1 MPAIWEETTT
11 MIKHIVG
18 LSLLT
23 FLMAWDGAAPAA
35 AQDIKVA
42 IGMAGGVNQVASLVA
57 KAKGFFKE
65 EGLDVDVRALPRG
78 AIAIDAV
85 SNGSLQFAE
94 AANAAFFHAVAKGVP
109 LVSIG
114 VSSRGYTGK
123 LLVANRDAGMK
134 TLADLKGKH
143 LATQVGT
150 GMYTVLLM
158 ILQKQGLKLSDFNVT
173 NLRVVDMP
181 TAMASSNNIDAVL
194 GWEPSIERIVESG
207 HGKVILTSK
216 QLEDMA
222 GITYPF
228 LVTTSQ
234 SYLKAHP
241 DIVQKLMNGY
251 AKADKYIAAHH
262 DEAVKIYYD
271 EIKRRGAK
279 LSEDEIRLM
288 LFDDVDRFASAEF
301 TPADMADL
309 TSTADYMEKT
319 GLLKVKL
326 DLNKIIDRGFGKK
339 ADEKAGVK

>member
-1 MPAIWEETTT
+1 
-11 MIKHIVG
+11 MIKQIIG
-18 LSLLT
+18 ALLVV
-23 FLMAWDGAAPAA
+23 FLMAWDAASPSSAE
-35 AQDIKVA
+35 DIKVA
-42 IGMAGGVNQVASLVA
+42 IGMAGGVNQVPSLVA

-94 AANAAFFHAVAKGVP
+94 AANAAFFHAVDKGVP

-123 LLVANRDAGMK
+123 LLVANRNAGMK

-158 ILQKQGLKLSDFNVT
+158 LLERQGLKLSDFNVT

-181 TAMASSNNIDAVL
+181 TAMATSTNIDAVL
-194 GWEPSIERIVESG
+194 GWEPSIQRIVQAG
-207 HGKVILTSK
+207 KGKVMLTSK

-228 LVTTSQ
+228 LVVTTRT
-234 SYLKAHP
+234 YAKEHP
-241 DIVQKLMNGY
+241 GIVQKLMNGY
-251 AKADKYIAAHH
+251 AKADKYIAKHH
-262 DEAVKIYYD
+262 NETVQIYLN

-279 LSEDEIRLM
+279 LSESDIRLM
-288 LFDDVDRFASAEF
+288 LFDDVDRFGGTAFS
-301 TPADMADL
+301 TADTQDL
-309 TSTADYMEKT
+309 TSTVSYMEKT
-319 GLLKVKL
+319 HLLKTKL
-326 DLNKIIDRGFGKK
+326 DLGKLIDPSFGKK
-339 ADEKAGVK
+339 AAMAAK

>member
-1 MPAIWEETTT
+1 
-11 MIKHIVG
+11 MIKQIIG
-18 LSLLT
+18 ALLVV
-23 FLMAWDGAAPAA
+23 FLMAWDAASPSSAA
-35 AQDIKVA
+35 DIKVA
-42 IGMAGGVNQVASLVA
+42 IGMAGGVNQVPSLVA

-78 AIAIDAV
+78 AIAIEAV

-94 AANAAFFHAVAKGVP
+94 AANAAFFHAVDKGVP

-123 LLVANRDAGMK
+123 LLVANRNAGMK

-158 ILQKQGLKLSDFNVT
+158 LLERQGLKLSDFNVT

-181 TAMASSNNIDAVL
+181 TAMATSTNIDAVL
-194 GWEPSIERIVESG
+194 GWEPSIQRIVQAG
-207 HGKVILTSK
+207 KGKVMLTSK

-228 LVTTSQ
+228 LVVTART
-234 SYLKAHP
+234 YAKEHP
-241 DIVQKLMNGY
+241 GIVQKLMNGY
-251 AKADKYIAAHH
+251 AKADKYIAKHH
-262 DEAVKIYYD
+262 DETVQIYLN

-279 LSEDEIRLM
+279 LSESDIRLM
-288 LFDDVDRFASAEF
+288 LFDDVDRFGGTAFS
-301 TPADMADL
+301 TADMQDL
-309 TSTADYMEKT
+309 TSTVSYMEKT
-319 GLLKVKL
+319 HLLKTKL
-326 DLNKIIDRGFGKK
+326 DLGKLIDPSFGKQAAMAAK
-339 ADEKAGVK
+339 

>member
-1 MPAIWEETTT
+1 
-11 MIKHIVG
+11 MIKQIIG
-18 LSLLT
+18 ALLVV
-23 FLMAWDGAAPAA
+23 FLMAWDAASPSSAA
-35 AQDIKVA
+35 DIKVA
-42 IGMAGGVNQVASLVA
+42 IGMAGGVNQVPSLVA

-78 AIAIDAV
+78 AIAIEAV

-94 AANAAFFHAVAKGVP
+94 AANAAFFHAVDKGVP

-123 LLVANRDAGMK
+123 LLVANRNAGMK

-158 ILQKQGLKLSDFNVT
+158 LLERQGLKLSDFNVT

-181 TAMASSNNIDAVL
+181 TAMATSTNIDAVL
-194 GWEPSIERIVESG
+194 GWEPSIQRIVQAG
-207 HGKVILTSK
+207 KGKVMLTSK

-228 LVTTSQ
+228 LVVTTQ
-234 SYLKAHP
+234 TYAKEHP
-241 DIVQKLMNGY
+241 GIVQKLMNGY
-251 AKADKYIAAHH
+251 AKADKYIAKHH
-262 DEAVKIYYD
+262 DETVQIYLN

-279 LSEDEIRLM
+279 LSESDIRLM
-288 LFDDVDRFASAEF
+288 LFDDVDRFGGTAFSK
-301 TPADMADL
+301 ADMQDL
-309 TSTADYMEKT
+309 TSTVSYMEKT
-319 GLLKVKL
+319 HLLKTKL
-326 DLNKIIDRGFGKK
+326 DLGKLIDPSFGKK
-339 ADEKAGVK
+339 AAMAAK

>member
-1 MPAIWEETTT
+1 
-11 MIKHIVG
+11 MIKQIIG
-18 LSLLT
+18 LGLIA
-23 FLMAWDGAAPAA
+23 FLAAWDGASPAA
-35 AQDIKVA
+35 AEDIKVA
-42 IGMAGGVNQVASLVA
+42 IGMAGGVNQVPSLVA

-78 AIAIDAV
+78 SIAIDAV

-94 AANAAFFHAVAKGVP
+94 AANAAYFQAVAKGVP
-109 LVSIG
+109 LISIG

-123 LLVANRDAGMK
+123 LLVANRNAGMK

-158 ILQKQGLKLSDFNVT
+158 LLEKQGLKLGDFNVT

-181 TAMASSNNIDAVL
+181 TAMASSTDIDAVL
-194 GWEPSIERIVESG
+194 GWEPSIQRIVQAG
-207 HGKVILTSK
+207 NGKVMLTSK

-228 LVTTSQ
+228 LVATSQ
-234 SYLKAHP
+234 SYRKEHP
-241 DIVQKLMNGY
+241 DIVQKFINGY
-251 AKADKYIAAHH
+251 AKADKYIAGHH
-262 DEAVKIYYD
+262 EETVKIYYD

-279 LSEDEIRLM
+279 LSQDDIRLM

-301 TPADMADL
+301 TPADMTDL
-309 TSTADYMEKT
+309 TSTLAYMEKT
-319 GLLKVKL
+319 GLLKKKL
-326 DLNKIIDRGFGKK
+326 DLGKIIDPSFGKK
-339 ADEKAGVK
+339 ADAAAGVK

>member
-1 MPAIWEETTT
+1 
-11 MIKHIVG
+11 MIKQIIG
-18 LSLLT
+18 ALLVV
-23 FLMAWDGAAPAA
+23 FLMAWDAASPSSAA
-35 AQDIKVA
+35 DIKVA
-42 IGMAGGVNQVASLVA
+42 IGMAGGVNQVPSLVA

-94 AANAAFFHAVAKGVP
+94 AANAAFFHAVDKGVP

-123 LLVANRDAGMK
+123 LLVANRNAGMK
-134 TLADLKGKH
+134 KLADLKGKH

-158 ILQKQGLKLSDFNVT
+158 LLERQGLKLGDFNVT

-181 TAMASSNNIDAVL
+181 TAMATSTNIDAVL
-194 GWEPSIERIVESG
+194 GWEPSIQRIVQAG
-207 HGKVILTSK
+207 KGKVMLSSK

-228 LVTTSQ
+228 LVVTTPT
-234 SYLKAHP
+234 YAKENP
-241 DIVQKLMNGY
+241 GIVQKLMNGY
-251 AKADKYIAAHH
+251 AKADKYIAKHH
-262 DEAVKIYYD
+262 DETVQIYLN

-279 LSEDEIRLM
+279 LSESDIRLM
-288 LFDDVDRFASAEF
+288 LFDDVDRFGGTAFSK
-301 TPADMADL
+301 ADMQDL
-309 TSTADYMEKT
+309 ASTVSYMEKT
-319 GLLKVKL
+319 HLLKTKL
-326 DLNKIIDRGFGKK
+326 DLGKLIESSFG
-339 ADEKAGVK
+339 EKAAMAAK

>member
-1 MPAIWEETTT
+1 
-11 MIKHIVG
+11 MIKQLVG
-18 LSLLT
+18 LVFVALLT
-23 FLMAWDGAAPAA
+23 PWTGLVPAA
-35 AQDIKVA
+35 AEDIKVA
-42 IGMAGGVNQVASLVA
+42 VGMAGGVNQVPSLVA

-78 AIAIDAV
+78 SIAIDAV

-94 AANAAFFHAVAKGVP
+94 AANAAYFEAVAKGVP

-123 LLVANRDAGMK
+123 LLVANRNAGMK

-158 ILQKQGLKLSDFNVT
+158 LLEKQGMKLSDFDVT

-181 TAMASSNNIDAVL
+181 TAMATSDNIDAVL
-194 GWEPSIERIVESG
+194 GWEPSIQRIVQAG
-207 HGKVILTSK
+207 KGKVLLTSK

-228 LVTTSQ
+228 LVVTSQ
-234 SYLKAHP
+234 SYLKEHA
-241 DIVQKLMNGY
+241 DIVQKFMNGY

-262 DEAVKIYYD
+262 EETVQIYYD

-279 LSEDEIRLM
+279 LSEDDVRLM
-288 LFDDVDRFASAEF
+288 LFDDIDRFAGAAF
-301 TPADMADL
+301 TPADMQDL
-309 TSTADYMEKT
+309 TSTMAYMEKT
-319 GLLKVKL
+319 GLLKTKL
-326 DLNKIIDRGFGKK
+326 DFGKVIDQSFGK
-339 ADEKAGVK
+339 NADTAAAK

>member
-1 MPAIWEETTT
+1 
-11 MIKHIVG
+11 MIKQIIG
-18 LSLLT
+18 ALLVV
-23 FLMAWDGAAPAA
+23 FLMAWDAASPSSAE
-35 AQDIKVA
+35 DIKVA
-42 IGMAGGVNQVASLVA
+42 IGMAGGVNQVPSLVA

-94 AANAAFFHAVAKGVP
+94 AANAAFFHAVDKGVP

-123 LLVANRDAGMK
+123 LLVANRNAGMK

-158 ILQKQGLKLSDFNVT
+158 LLERQGLKLSDFNVT

-181 TAMASSNNIDAVL
+181 TAMATSTNIDAVL
-194 GWEPSIERIVESG
+194 GWEPSIQRIVQAG
-207 HGKVILTSK
+207 KGKVMLTSK

-228 LVTTSQ
+228 LVVTTRT
-234 SYLKAHP
+234 YAKEHP
-241 DIVQKLMNGY
+241 GIVQKLMNGY
-251 AKADKYIAAHH
+251 AKADKYIAKHH
-262 DEAVKIYYD
+262 NETVQFYLN

-279 LSEDEIRLM
+279 LSESDIRLM
-288 LFDDVDRFASAEF
+288 LFDDVDRFGGTAFS
-301 TPADMADL
+301 TADMQDL
-309 TSTADYMEKT
+309 TSTVSYMEKT
-319 GLLKVKL
+319 HLLKTKL
-326 DLNKIIDRGFGKK
+326 DLGKLIDPSFGKK
-339 ADEKAGVK
+339 AAMAAK

>member
-1 MPAIWEETTT
+1 

-18 LSLLT
+18 LVIII
-23 FLMAWDGAAPAA
+23 FLVAWDGASPTVAA
-35 AQDIKVA
+35 DIKVA
-42 IGMAGGVNQVASLVA
+42 IGMAGGVNQVPSLVA

-78 AIAIDAV
+78 SIAIDAV

-94 AANAAFFHAVAKGVP
+94 AANAAYFQAVAKGVP
-109 LVSIG
+109 LISVG

-123 LLVANRDAGMK
+123 LLVANRNAGMK

-143 LATQVGT
+143 MATQVGT

-158 ILQKQGLKLSDFNVT
+158 LLEKQGLQLSDFNVT

-194 GWEPSIERIVESG
+194 GWEPSIQRIVQAG
-207 HGKVILTSK
+207 KGKVMLTSK

-228 LVTTSQ
+228 LVVTSQ
-234 SYLKAHP
+234 SYLKEHP
-241 DIVQKLMNGY
+241 DIIQKFMNGY
-251 AKADKYIAAHH
+251 AKADKYIATHH
-262 DEAVKIYYD
+262 EETVGIYHD

-279 LSEDEIRLM
+279 LSADDIRLM
-288 LFDDVDRFASAEF
+288 LFDDIDRFAGAAF
-301 TPADMADL
+301 TPADLQDL
-309 TSTADYMEKT
+309 TATVAYMEKT
-319 GLLKVKL
+319 SLLKTKL
-326 DLNKIIDRGFGKK
+326 DLGKIIDPSFGKK
-339 ADEKAGVK
+339 ADMAAK

>member
-1 MPAIWEETTT
+1 
-11 MIKHIVG
+11 MIKQVIG
-18 LSLLT
+18 ALLVV
-23 FLMAWDGAAPAA
+23 FLMAWDAASPSSAE
-35 AQDIKVA
+35 DIKVA
-42 IGMAGGVNQVASLVA
+42 IGMAGGVNQVPSLVA
-57 KAKGFFKE
+57 KARGFFKE

-94 AANAAFFHAVAKGVP
+94 AANAAFFHAVDKGVP

-123 LLVANRDAGMK
+123 LLVANRNAGMK

-158 ILQKQGLKLSDFNVT
+158 LLERQGLKLSDFNVT

-181 TAMASSNNIDAVL
+181 TAMATSTNIDAVL
-194 GWEPSIERIVESG
+194 GWEPSIQRIVQAG
-207 HGKVILTSK
+207 KGKVMLTSK

-228 LVTTSQ
+228 LVVTTPT
-234 SYLKAHP
+234 YAKEHAG
-241 DIVQKLMNGY
+241 IVQKLMNGY
-251 AKADKYIAAHH
+251 AKADKYIAKHH
-262 DEAVKIYYD
+262 DETVQIYLN

-279 LSEDEIRLM
+279 LSESDIRLM
-288 LFDDVDRFASAEF
+288 LFDDVDRFGGTAFS
-301 TPADMADL
+301 TADMQDL
-309 TSTADYMEKT
+309 TSTVSYMEKT
-319 GLLKVKL
+319 HLLKTKL
-326 DLNKIIDRGFGKK
+326 DLGKLIDPSFGKK
-339 ADEKAGVK
+339 AAMAAK

>member
-1 MPAIWEETTT
+1 
-11 MIKHIVG
+11 MIKQIIG
-18 LSLLT
+18 SLLVV
-23 FLMAWDGAAPAA
+23 FLMAWDAASPSSAA
-35 AQDIKVA
+35 DIKVA
-42 IGMAGGVNQVASLVA
+42 IGMAGGVNQVPSLVA

-94 AANAAFFHAVAKGVP
+94 AANAAFFHAVDKGVP

-123 LLVANRDAGMK
+123 LLVANRNAGMK
-134 TLADLKGKH
+134 KLADLKGKH

-158 ILQKQGLKLSDFNVT
+158 LLERQGLKLGDFNVT

-181 TAMASSNNIDAVL
+181 TAMATSTNIDAVL
-194 GWEPSIERIVESG
+194 GWEPSIQRIVQAG
-207 HGKVILTSK
+207 KGKVMLSSK

-228 LVTTSQ
+228 LVVTTPT
-234 SYLKAHP
+234 YAKENP
-241 DIVQKLMNGY
+241 GIVQKLMNGY
-251 AKADKYIAAHH
+251 AKADKYIAKHH
-262 DEAVKIYYD
+262 DETVQIYLN

-279 LSEDEIRLM
+279 LSESDIRLM
-288 LFDDVDRFASAEF
+288 LFDDVDRFGGTAFSK
-301 TPADMADL
+301 ADMQDL
-309 TSTADYMEKT
+309 ASTVSYMEKT
-319 GLLKVKL
+319 HLLKTKL
-326 DLNKIIDRGFGKK
+326 DLGKLIESSFG
-339 ADEKAGVK
+339 EKAAMAAK

>member
-1 MPAIWEETTT
+1 MY
-11 MIKHIVG
+11 KQLVG
-18 LSLLT
+18 IALIA
-23 FLMAWDGAAPAA
+23 FLMAWDGATPAA
-35 AQDIKVA
+35 ADDLKVA
-42 IGMAGGVNQVASLVA
+42 VGMAGGVNQVPSLVA

-78 AIAIDAV
+78 SIAIDAV

-94 AANAAFFHAVAKGVP
+94 AANAAYFQAVAKGIP
-109 LVSIG
+109 LISVG

-123 LLVANRDAGMK
+123 LLVASRNANLK

-158 ILQKQGLKLSDFNVT
+158 LLEKQGLKLADFNVT

-181 TAMASSNNIDAVL
+181 TAMTASTNIDAVL
-194 GWEPSIERIVESG
+194 GWEPSIQRIVQAG
-207 HGKVILTSK
+207 KGKVMLTSK

-234 SYLKAHP
+234 SYLKENP
-241 DIVQKLMNGY
+241 DVVQKMMNGY
-251 AKADKYIAAHH
+251 AKADKYIAGHH
-262 DEAVKIYYD
+262 EEAVKIYYD

-279 LSEDEIRLM
+279 LSEDDIRLM
-288 LFDDVDRFASAEF
+288 LFDDIDRFSGAAF
-301 TPADMADL
+301 TPADMQDL
-309 TSTADYMEKT
+309 TSTVAYMEKT
-319 GLLKVKL
+319 GLLKKKL
-326 DLNKIIDRGFGKK
+326 DLGTIINPTFGKK
-339 ADEKAGVK
+339 ADMAAK

>member
-1 MPAIWEETTT
+1 
-11 MIKHIVG
+11 MIKQIIG
-18 LSLLT
+18 ALLVV
-23 FLMAWDGAAPAA
+23 FLMAWDAASPSSAE
-35 AQDIKVA
+35 DIKVA
-42 IGMAGGVNQVASLVA
+42 IGMAGGVNQVPSLVA

-94 AANAAFFHAVAKGVP
+94 AANAAFFHAVDKGVP

-123 LLVANRDAGMK
+123 LLVANRNAGMK

-158 ILQKQGLKLSDFNVT
+158 LLERQGLKLSDFNVT

-181 TAMASSNNIDAVL
+181 TAMATSTNIDAVL
-194 GWEPSIERIVESG
+194 GWEPSIQRIVQAG
-207 HGKVILTSK
+207 KGKVMLTSK

-228 LVTTSQ
+228 LVVTTRT
-234 SYLKAHP
+234 YAKEHP
-241 DIVQKLMNGY
+241 GIVQKLMNGY
-251 AKADKYIAAHH
+251 AKADKYIAKHH
-262 DEAVKIYYD
+262 NETVQIYLN

-279 LSEDEIRLM
+279 LSESDIRLM
-288 LFDDVDRFASAEF
+288 LFDDVDRFGGTAFS
-301 TPADMADL
+301 TADMQDL
-309 TSTADYMEKT
+309 TSTVSYMEKT
-319 GLLKVKL
+319 HLLKTKL
-326 DLNKIIDRGFGKK
+326 DLGKLIDPSFGKK
-339 ADEKAGVK
+339 AAMAAK

>member
-1 MPAIWEETTT
+1 
-11 MIKHIVG
+11 MIKQIIG
-18 LSLLT
+18 ALLVV
-23 FLMAWDGAAPAA
+23 FLMAWDAASPSSAE
-35 AQDIKVA
+35 DIKVA
-42 IGMAGGVNQVASLVA
+42 IGMAGGVNQVPSLVA

-94 AANAAFFHAVAKGVP
+94 AANAAFFHAVDKGVP

-123 LLVANRDAGMK
+123 LLVANRNAGMK

-158 ILQKQGLKLSDFNVT
+158 LLERQGLKLSDFNIT

-181 TAMASSNNIDAVL
+181 TAMATSTNIDAVL
-194 GWEPSIERIVESG
+194 GWEPSIQRIVQAG
-207 HGKVILTSK
+207 KGKVMLTSK

-228 LVTTSQ
+228 LVVTTRT
-234 SYLKAHP
+234 YAKEHP
-241 DIVQKLMNGY
+241 GIVQKLMNGY
-251 AKADKYIAAHH
+251 AKADKYIAKHH
-262 DEAVKIYYD
+262 DETVQIYLN

-279 LSEDEIRLM
+279 LSESDIRLM
-288 LFDDVDRFASAEF
+288 LFDDVDRFGGTAFS
-301 TPADMADL
+301 TADMQDL
-309 TSTADYMEKT
+309 TSTVSYMEKT
-319 GLLKVKL
+319 HLLKTKL
-326 DLNKIIDRGFGKK
+326 DLGKFIDPSFGKK
-339 ADEKAGVK
+339 AAMAAN

>member
-1 MPAIWEETTT
+1 
-11 MIKHIVG
+11 MIKQIIG
-18 LSLLT
+18 ALLVV
-23 FLMAWDGAAPAA
+23 FLMAWDAASPSSAA
-35 AQDIKVA
+35 DIKVA
-42 IGMAGGVNQVASLVA
+42 IGMAGGVNQVPSLVA

-78 AIAIDAV
+78 AIAIEAV

-94 AANAAFFHAVAKGVP
+94 AANAAFFHAVDKGVP

-123 LLVANRDAGMK
+123 LLVANRNAGMK

-158 ILQKQGLKLSDFNVT
+158 LLEKQGLKLSDFNVT

-181 TAMASSNNIDAVL
+181 TAMATSTNIDAVL
-194 GWEPSIERIVESG
+194 GWEPSIQRIVQAG
-207 HGKVILTSK
+207 KGKVMLTSK

-228 LVTTSQ
+228 LVVTTPT
-234 SYLKAHP
+234 YAKEHAG
-241 DIVQKLMNGY
+241 IVQKLMNGY
-251 AKADKYIAAHH
+251 AKADKYIAKHH
-262 DEAVKIYYD
+262 DETVQIYLN

-279 LSEDEIRLM
+279 LSESDIRLM
-288 LFDDVDRFASAEF
+288 LFDDVDRFGGTAFS
-301 TPADMADL
+301 TADMQDL
-309 TSTADYMEKT
+309 TSTVSYMEKT
-319 GLLKVKL
+319 HLLKTKL
-326 DLNKIIDRGFGKK
+326 DLGKLIDPSFGKK
-339 ADEKAGVK
+339 AAMAAK

>member
-1 MPAIWEETTT
+1 
-11 MIKHIVG
+11 MIKQLVG
-18 LSLLT
+18 LVFVALLT
-23 FLMAWDGAAPAA
+23 PWTGLVPAA
-35 AQDIKVA
+35 AEDIKVA
-42 IGMAGGVNQVASLVA
+42 VGMAGGVNQVPSLVA

-78 AIAIDAV
+78 SIAIDAV

-94 AANAAFFHAVAKGVP
+94 AANAAYFEAVAKGVP

-123 LLVANRDAGMK
+123 LLVANRNAGMK

-158 ILQKQGLKLSDFNVT
+158 LLEKQGMKLSDFDVT

-181 TAMASSNNIDAVL
+181 TAMATSDNIDAVL
-194 GWEPSIERIVESG
+194 GWEPSIQRIVQAG
-207 HGKVILTSK
+207 KGKVLLTSK

-228 LVTTSQ
+228 LVATSQ
-234 SYLKAHP
+234 SYLKEHA
-241 DIVQKLMNGY
+241 DIVQKFMNGY
-251 AKADKYIAAHH
+251 AKADKYIASHH
-262 DEAVKIYYD
+262 EETVQIYYD

-279 LSEDEIRLM
+279 LSEDDVRLM
-288 LFDDVDRFASAEF
+288 LFDDIDRFAGAAF
-301 TPADMADL
+301 TPADMQDL
-309 TSTADYMEKT
+309 TSTMAYMEKT
-319 GLLKVKL
+319 GLLKTKL
-326 DLNKIIDRGFGKK
+326 DFGKVIDQSFGK
-339 ADEKAGVK
+339 NADTAAAK

>member
-1 MPAIWEETTT
+1 
-11 MIKHIVG
+11 MIKQIIG
-18 LSLLT
+18 ALLVV
-23 FLMAWDGAAPAA
+23 FLMAWDAASPSSAE
-35 AQDIKVA
+35 DIKVA
-42 IGMAGGVNQVASLVA
+42 IGMAGGVNQVPSLVA

-94 AANAAFFHAVAKGVP
+94 AANAAFFHAVDKGVP

-123 LLVANRDAGMK
+123 LLVANRNAGMK

-158 ILQKQGLKLSDFNVT
+158 LLERQGLKLSDFNVT

-181 TAMASSNNIDAVL
+181 TAMATSTNIDAVL
-194 GWEPSIERIVESG
+194 GWEPSIQRIVQAG
-207 HGKVILTSK
+207 KGKVMLTSK

-228 LVTTSQ
+228 LVVTTPT
-234 SYLKAHP
+234 YAKEHAG
-241 DIVQKLMNGY
+241 IVQKLMNGY
-251 AKADKYIAAHH
+251 AKADKYIAKHH
-262 DEAVKIYYD
+262 DETVQIYLN

-279 LSEDEIRLM
+279 LSESDIRLM
-288 LFDDVDRFASAEF
+288 LFDDVDRFGGTAFS
-301 TPADMADL
+301 TADMQDL
-309 TSTADYMEKT
+309 TSTVSYMEKT
-319 GLLKVKL
+319 HLLKTKL
-326 DLNKIIDRGFGKK
+326 DLGKLIDPSFGKQAAMAAK
-339 ADEKAGVK
+339 

>member
-1 MPAIWEETTT
+1 
-11 MIKHIVG
+11 MIKKTIVVAIVAF
-18 LSLLT
+18 LT
-23 FLMAWDGAAPAA
+23 AWEAASPAA
-35 AQDIKVA
+35 AEDIKVA
-42 IGMAGGVNQVASLVA
+42 VGMAGGVNQVPSLVA

-78 AIAIDAV
+78 GIAIDAV

-94 AANAAFFHAVAKGVP
+94 AANAAYFQAVARGVP

-123 LLVANRDAGMK
+123 LLVANRNAGMK

-158 ILQKQGLKLSDFNVT
+158 LLEKQGLKQADFNIT

-181 TAMASSNNIDAVL
+181 AAMATADNIDAVL
-194 GWEPSIERIVESG
+194 GWEPSIQRIVQAG
-207 HGKVILTSK
+207 KGKVLLTSK

-228 LVTTSQ
+228 LVATSQ
-234 SYLKAHP
+234 SYLKEHP
-241 DIVQKLMNGY
+241 DVVQKFMNAY
-251 AKADKYIAAHH
+251 AKADKYIATHH
-262 DEAVKIYYD
+262 EETVQVYLD

-279 LSEDEIRLM
+279 LTHDDIQLM
-288 LFDDVDRFASAEF
+288 LFDDIDRFAGAAF
-301 TPADMADL
+301 TPADMQDL
-309 TSTADYMEKT
+309 TSTIAYMEKT
-319 GLLKVKL
+319 GLLKTKL
-326 DLNKIIDRGFGKK
+326 DLAKIIDPQFGKK
-339 ADEKAGVK
+339 ADAKAGIK

>member
-1 MPAIWEETTT
+1 
-11 MIKHIVG
+11 MIKQIIG
-18 LSLLT
+18 ALLVV
-23 FLMAWDGAAPAA
+23 FVMAWDAASPSSAE
-35 AQDIKVA
+35 DIKVA
-42 IGMAGGVNQVASLVA
+42 IGMAGGVNQVPSLVA

-94 AANAAFFHAVAKGVP
+94 AANAAFFHAVDKGVP

-123 LLVANRDAGMK
+123 LLVANRNAGMK

-158 ILQKQGLKLSDFNVT
+158 LLERQGLKLSDFNVT

-181 TAMASSNNIDAVL
+181 TAMATSTNIDAVL
-194 GWEPSIERIVESG
+194 GWEPSIQRIVQAG
-207 HGKVILTSK
+207 KGKVMLTSK

-228 LVTTSQ
+228 LVVTTRT
-234 SYLKAHP
+234 YAKEHP
-241 DIVQKLMNGY
+241 GIVQKLMNGY
-251 AKADKYIAAHH
+251 AKADKYIAKHH
-262 DEAVKIYYD
+262 NETVQIYLN

-279 LSEDEIRLM
+279 LSESDIRLM
-288 LFDDVDRFASAEF
+288 LFDDVDRFGGTAFS
-301 TPADMADL
+301 TADTQDL
-309 TSTADYMEKT
+309 TSTVSYMEKT
-319 GLLKVKL
+319 HLLKTKL
-326 DLNKIIDRGFGKK
+326 DLGKLIDPSFGKK
-339 ADEKAGVK
+339 AAMAAK

>member
-1 MPAIWEETTT
+1 
-11 MIKHIVG
+11 MIKQIIG
-18 LSLLT
+18 ALLVV
-23 FLMAWDGAAPAA
+23 FLMAWDAASPSSAE
-35 AQDIKVA
+35 DIKVA
-42 IGMAGGVNQVASLVA
+42 IGMAGGVNQVPSLVA

-94 AANAAFFHAVAKGVP
+94 AANAAFFHAVDKGVP

-123 LLVANRDAGMK
+123 LLVANRNAGMK

-158 ILQKQGLKLSDFNVT
+158 LLERQGLKLSDFNIT

-181 TAMASSNNIDAVL
+181 TAMATSTNIDAVL
-194 GWEPSIERIVESG
+194 GWEPSIQRIVQAG
-207 HGKVILTSK
+207 KGKVMLTSK

-228 LVTTSQ
+228 LVVTTRT
-234 SYLKAHP
+234 YAKEHAG
-241 DIVQKLMNGY
+241 IVQKLMNGY
-251 AKADKYIAAHH
+251 AKADEYIAKHH
-262 DEAVKIYYD
+262 DETVQIYLN

-279 LSEDEIRLM
+279 LSESDIRLM
-288 LFDDVDRFASAEF
+288 LFDDVDRFGGTAFS
-301 TPADMADL
+301 TADMQDL
-309 TSTADYMEKT
+309 TSTVSYMEKT
-319 GLLKVKL
+319 HLLKTKL
-326 DLNKIIDRGFGKK
+326 DLGKFIDPSFGKK
-339 ADEKAGVK
+339 AAMAAK

>member
-1 MPAIWEETTT
+1 
-11 MIKHIVG
+11 MIKQIIG
-18 LSLLT
+18 ALLVV
-23 FLMAWDGAAPAA
+23 FLMAWDAASPSSAE
-35 AQDIKVA
+35 DIKVA
-42 IGMAGGVNQVASLVA
+42 IGMAGGVNQVPSLVA

-94 AANAAFFHAVAKGVP
+94 AANAAFFHAVDKGVP

-123 LLVANRDAGMK
+123 LLVANRNAGMK

-158 ILQKQGLKLSDFNVT
+158 LLEKQGLKLSDFNVT

-181 TAMASSNNIDAVL
+181 TAMATSTNIDAVL
-194 GWEPSIERIVESG
+194 GWEPSIQRIVQAG
-207 HGKVILTSK
+207 KGKVMLSSK

-228 LVTTSQ
+228 LVVTTPT
-234 SYLKAHP
+234 YAKEHAG
-241 DIVQKLMNGY
+241 IVQKLMNGY
-251 AKADKYIAAHH
+251 AKADKYIAKHH
-262 DEAVKIYYD
+262 DETVQIYLN

-279 LSEDEIRLM
+279 LSESDIRLM
-288 LFDDVDRFASAEF
+288 LFDDVDRFGGTAFS
-301 TPADMADL
+301 TADMQDL
-309 TSTADYMEKT
+309 TSTVSYMEKT
-319 GLLKVKL
+319 HLLKTKL
-326 DLNKIIDRGFGKK
+326 DLGKLIDPSFGKK
-339 ADEKAGVK
+339 AAMAAK